1 MQPVVLLKM
10 VLVALF
16 WGGTFIAGRVIA
28 AVLNPLDGA
37 VLRFLIGG
45 SSLALALWKSGGWCK
60 VGRREMLL
68 LVGMGLTGIIAYNL
82 FFLAGMRYTSASR
95 ASLIIANNP
104 VGIMLGAWLIFG
116 ERLGRRQL
124 GGIVLSLAGA
134 MMVVLDRPE
143 AGGASGRLGELLIFG
158 AVASWVTYTL
168 LARKVLARLAPL
180 VATTYSTLAGM
191 VILVVCAAPFASLA
205 KLRAIPFNVW
215 VACVFI
221 GLCGTTLAFTW
232 FLDGVAAL
240 GASRA
245 GQFINL
251 VPVFAVCL
259 SMLMLGER
267 PSLMSL
273 AGGLMVIGGLLLTQ
287 TEGSGRRIASAVG

>member
-1 MQPVVLLKM
+1 M

-16 WGGTFIAGRVIA
+16 WGGTFIAGRMIS
-28 AVLNPLDGA
+28 AVLNPFDGA

-45 SSLALALWKSGGWCK
+45 FGLAAALSKTGGWCK
-60 VGRREMLL
+60 VERREMLL
-68 LVGMGLTGIIAYNL
+68 LVGMGLTGIVAYNL
-82 FFLAGMRYTSASR
+82 FFFAGMRYTTASR

-104 VGIMLGAWLIFG
+104 IGIMLGAWLIFG
-116 ERLGRRQL
+116 EKLGRRQL
-124 GGIVLSLAGA
+124 GGIALSLAGA
-134 MMVVLDRPE
+134 MLVVLDRHD
-143 AGGASGRLGELLIFG
+143 AGGASGRFGELLIFG
-158 AVASWVTYTL
+158 CVASWVTYTM

-191 VILVVCAAPFASLA
+191 LILVVCAAPFASVE
-205 KLRAIPFNVW
+205 KLRAIPLGVW

-221 GLCGTTLAFTW
+221 GLCATTLAFTW

-259 SMLMLGER
+259 SVLMLGER
-267 PSLMSL
+267 PSVMSL
-273 AGGLMVIGGLLLTQ
+273 AGGLLVICGLLLTQ
-287 TEGSGRRIASAVG
+287 GSARKAVAAAGPTRPN

>member
-1 MQPVVLLKM
+1 M

-16 WGGTFIAGRVIA
+16 WGGTFIAGRVISA
-28 AVLNPLDGA
+28 SLNPLDGA
-37 VLRFLIGG
+37 GLRFLIGG
-45 SSLALALWKSGGWCK
+45 FGLALALSKSGGWCR
-60 VGRREMLL
+60 VERRELLL
-68 LVGMGLTGIIAYNL
+68 LVGMGLTGIVAYNL
-82 FFLAGMRYTSASR
+82 FFFAGMRLTSASR

-116 ERLGRRQL
+116 EKLGRRQL

-134 MMVVLDRPE
+134 MMVVLDRHD

-158 AVASWVTYTL
+158 CVASWVSYTL
-168 LARKVLARLAPL
+168 LARQVLARLAPL
-180 VATTYSTLAGM
+180 VATAYSTLAGM
-191 VILVVCAAPFASLA
+191 LILVVCAAPFASVA
-205 KLRAIPFNVW
+205 KLRAIPFSVW

-221 GLCGTTLAFTW
+221 GLCATTLAFTW

-259 SMLMLGER
+259 SVLMLGER
-267 PSLMSL
+267 PSVLSL
-273 AGGLMVIGGLLLTQ
+273 AGGLLVVGGLLLTQ
-287 TEGSGRRIASAVG
+287 SASRATPQIAD